1 MEIWQ
6 LWLSMGTILALLGVI
21 IAICV
26 RKHKDKHRIQAL
38 QKNLEDLE
46 LSFKHMSEEMDVVVN
61 QNLKIMEEKCETMRE
76 LLVHADK
83 KCLFA
88 DQLLAAINK
97 GTEVLKERNL
107 NVGNQIIAPG
117 LASSIDNETL
127 NNFEMELEK
136 LDRRVGFMNDHI
148 NELEKSIGTPTDSE
162 KTVNAIACQEFTD
175 LKNDV
180 MSLKYELNDV
190 RQSVTEMVMNEI
202 SKQLSVLDSGFSE
215 IATTAINIDSTRN
228 TGNTVEK
235 TGESGDNKV
244 LQLFPKDLNTVK
256 PVPTNKIYLP
266 EGKELIVKSIMELY
280 EQGVSI
286 PQIAAE
292 LQMSRGEIDL
302 IIKKN
307 TGRLAAR
314 G

>member
-21 IAICV
+21 IAVCV

-83 KCLFA
+83 KCLYA
-88 DQLLAAINK
+88 DQLLAAIDK

-127 NNFEMELEK
+127 NNFELELGK

-148 NELEKSIGTPTDSE
+148 NELEKSIGTPADSD
-162 KTVNAIACQEFTD
+162 KTVNSVAIQEFAD

-180 MSLKYELNDV
+180 MSLKHELSDV
-190 RQSVTEMVMNEI
+190 RQSVKEMVTNEI
-202 SKQLSVLDSGFSE
+202 SKQLSVLDDGFSE
-215 IATTAINIDSTRN
+215 LANEAIRIDSDGNSVNTTA
-228 TGNTVEK
+228 K
-235 TGESGDNKV
+235 SGLSDENKV
-244 LQLFPKDLNTVK
+244 LPLFPKENK
-256 PVPTNKIYLP
+256 PTNKIYLP
-266 EGKELIVKSIMELY
+266 KGKELIVKSIMELY
-280 EQGVSI
+280 EQDVSI

>member
-21 IAICV
+21 IAVCV

-83 KCLFA
+83 KCLYA
-88 DQLLAAINK
+88 DQLLAAIDK

-127 NNFEMELEK
+127 NNFELELGK

-148 NELEKSIGTPTDSE
+148 NELEKSIGTPADSE
-162 KTVNAIACQEFTD
+162 KTVNSVAIQEFAD

-180 MSLKYELNDV
+180 MSLKHELSDV
-190 RQSVTEMVMNEI
+190 RQSVKEMVTNEI
-202 SKQLSVLDSGFSE
+202 SKQLSVLDDGFSE
-215 IATTAINIDSTRN
+215 LANEAIRIDSDGNSVNTTA
-228 TGNTVEK
+228 K
-235 TGESGDNKV
+235 SGPSDENKV
-244 LQLFPKDLNTVK
+244 LPLFPKENKL
-256 PVPTNKIYLP
+256 TNKIYLP
-266 EGKELIVKSIMELY
+266 KGKELIVKSIMELY
-280 EQGVSI
+280 EQDVSI